1 MGLNSATCPVPR
13 LSQHSSFLGRR
24 PLSIKAIPAPSN
36 PLSRLPAAAV
46 GLLSSPRSRPLL
58 SISLAP
64 PMFFHRIPTYYGVK
78 VRRPLLKYFYQN
90 TATPKTHHIYTEI
103 HTELGRMM
111 CACLY
116 LKVWWCAVFALTPY
130 MVRNLYDFY
139 VYVYR
144 KDNRINVSF
153 LKTTRFFI

>member
-1 MGLNSATCPVPR
+1 MKGIRTCRGQESVRVVRVELTLTLHSLREPR
-13 LSQHSSFLGRR
+13 VN
-24 PLSIKAIPAPSN
+24 APSEGQMALISI
-36 PLSRLPAAAV
+36 PL
-46 GLLSSPRSRPLL
+46 LL

-144 KDNRINVSF
+144 KDNPVTHSSV
-153 LKTTRFFI
+153 LAAPVVV